1 MFSIIRN
8 VLGAFGF
15 FIASLSFAQ
24 IESGYE
30 RMFVLGDS
38 LSDQQNLASSGLA
51 PFLAGPP
58 YFEGAFSNG
67 PVAVELLAES
77 LGLELQPS
85 LHLTQQFTG
94 TNFAV
99 AGAKAGGSEPIDLNT
114 QLGALLAVN
123 PGGFTPGDL
132 FIVFFGGNDI
142 RGTSEQSNRDAF
154 RTLYDATK
162 AIQAA
167 VEALIA
173 AGAENI
179 VIVNSPNIGDIPETQ
194 LLAAENP
201 RLPRILSFRS
211 RVFNFFLNRSVR
223 TLKRQNDAQIVQ
235 FNLFQFFTFL
245 TNNGDDL
252 GYANSSDACFL
263 QIGASQIFNPECD
276 FDEFL
281 FFDAIHPTAVT
292 HARAANA
299 LEAVIPFPA
308 DTAIEIPEL
317 EIVQ

>member
-1 MFSIIRN
+1 MFPTIRN
-8 VLGAFGF
+8 ALAAFCF
-15 FIASLSFAQ
+15 FITSLSYAQ
-24 IESGYE
+24 FEGYE

-38 LSDQQNLASSGLA
+38 LSDQQNLASIGVA

-99 AGAKAGGSEPIDLNT
+99 AGAKAGGSDPIDLTT

-123 PGGFTPGDL
+123 PGGFTATDL
-132 FIVFFGGNDI
+132 IIVFFGGNDI

-154 RTLYDATK
+154 RTLYNATQV
-162 AIQAA
+162 IQSA
-167 VEALIA
+167 VETLIA

-179 VIVNSPNIGDIPETQ
+179 VIVNAPDIGGIPETQ

-201 RLPRILSFRS
+201 RLPRLLSFRS
-211 RVFNFFLNRSVR
+211 RAFNFFLNRSVR

-235 FNLFQFFTFL
+235 FNLFQFFTYL
-245 TNNGDDL
+245 TRNGDDL

-263 QIGASQIFNPECD
+263 QIEASQIYNPECD

-299 LEAVIPFPA
+299 LEAIIPFPA
-308 DTAIEIPEL
+308 DAPVVAPEL
-317 EIVQ
+317 ITAQ